1 MRKAILS
8 FMVAVALMA
17 PFCCYGYENS
27 YIDMP
32 EIWLNNDM
40 ISIVSVEDKHLDGY
54 LQYYIDSDSHTL
66 YGHISHSGN
75 ADSSMSVFVGIE
87 GDSFSIEFDENGIDD
102 DNFEVGL
109 SYQNSKN
116 EIYFAVDFNN
126 RDIRN
131 NTDKLRIT
139 IRINGVDYLVCEQVA
154 VDIKDPI
161 KTTVPKQTTTKLQKE
176 KAEKETTT
184 KSISKSSSKKEIT
197 TKFKYTLDKAET
209 DTDETVTEPNTE
221 NITESAIITSSSGT
235 DTVEAHLSSTAII
248 LLVLAVSAITVG
260 TALIIRSHIKSKKS
274 DDSEETAEDDT
285 PEEKIIEEDPTAD
298 HMRKI
303 NLGKDLSDYNL
314 DDLDE

>member
-32 EIWLNNDM
+32 EIWLDNENTSL
-40 ISIVSVEDKHLDGY
+40 INIEDKHLNGF

-75 ADSSMSVFVGIE
+75 ADSSMPVFVGLE
-87 GDSFSIEFDENGIDD
+87 GNSFNIEFDENGIDD

-116 EIYFAVDFNN
+116 EVYFAVDFKN

-131 NTDKLRIT
+131 NIDKLRIT
-139 IRINGVDYLVCEQVA
+139 IRINGADYLVCEQIA

-161 KTTVPKQTTTKLQKE
+161 KTTKPKETTTKLQKE
-176 KAEKETTT
+176 KVEKETTT
-184 KSISKSSSKKEIT
+184 KSTSMKNSSKKETT
-197 TKFKYTLDKAET
+197 TKFKYTLEKTET
-209 DTDETVTEPNTE
+209 GETVTEPNTE
-221 NITESAIITSSSGT
+221 NITEPVIITSSSDT
-235 DTVEAHLSSTAII
+235 DTAEAYLSSTAII

-260 TALIIRSHIKSKKS
+260 TAMIIHSYIKSKKF
-274 DDSEETAEDDT
+274 DDIEDTSEDDT
-285 PEEKIIEEDPTAD
+285 PEDEIIEEDPTAD

-303 NLGKDLSDYNL
+303 NLGKDLSDYDL

>member
-32 EIWLNNDM
+32 EIWLDNENTSL
-40 ISIVSVEDKHLDGY
+40 INIEDKHLDGY
-54 LQYYIDSDSHTL
+54 LQYYIDGDSHTL

-75 ADSSMSVFVGIE
+75 ADSSMPVFVGLE
-87 GDSFSIEFDENGIDD
+87 GNSFNIEFDENGIDD

-109 SYQNSKN
+109 SYQNNKN
-116 EIYFAVDFNN
+116 EVYFAVDFKNK
-126 RDIRN
+126 DIRN

-139 IRINGVDYLVCEQVA
+139 IRINGVDYLVCEQIA

-161 KTTVPKQTTTKLQKE
+161 KTTKPKETTTKLQKE

-184 KSISKSSSKKEIT
+184 KSTSMKNSSKKETT
-197 TKFKYTLDKAET
+197 TKFKYTLEKTET
-209 DTDETVTEPNTE
+209 GETVTEPNTE
-221 NITESAIITSSSGT
+221 NITEPVIITSSSDT
-235 DTVEAHLSSTAII
+235 DTAEAYLSSTAII
-248 LLVLAVSAITVG
+248 LLALAVSAITVG
-260 TALIIRSHIKSKKS
+260 TAMIIHSYIKSKKF
-274 DDSEETAEDDT
+274 DDIEDTSEDDT
-285 PEEKIIEEDPTAD
+285 PEDEIIEEDPTAD

-303 NLGKDLSDYNL
+303 NLGKDLSDYDL

>member
-27 YIDMP
+27 CIDTP
-32 EIWLNNDM
+32 EIWLDNENTFL
-40 ISIVSVEDKHLDGY
+40 INIEDKHLDGY

-87 GDSFSIEFDENGIDD
+87 GDSFSIEFDENGIN
-102 DNFEVGL
+102 DNDFGAGL
-109 SYQNSKN
+109 TYQNNKN
-116 EIYFAVDFNN
+116 EVYFAVDFKNK
-126 RDIRN
+126 DIRN

-139 IRINGVDYLVCEQVA
+139 IRINGVDYLVCEQIA
-154 VDIKDPI
+154 IDIKDPI
-161 KTTVPKQTTTKLQKE
+161 KTTKPKETTTKLQKE
-176 KAEKETTT
+176 KVEKETTT
-184 KSISKSSSKKEIT
+184 KSISKSSSKKETT
-197 TKFKYTLDKAET
+197 TKFKYTLEKTET
-209 DTDETVTEPNTE
+209 SETVTEPNTE
-221 NITESAIITSSSGT
+221 NITEPVIITSSSDT
-235 DTVEAHLSSTAII
+235 DTAEAHLSSTAII
-248 LLVLAVSAITVG
+248 LLALAVSAITVG

-274 DDSEETAEDDT
+274 DDTEETAEDDT
-285 PEEKIIEEDPTAD
+285 PENEIIEENPTAD

-303 NLGKDLSDYNL
+303 NLGKDLSDYDL

>member
-32 EIWLNNDM
+32 EIWLNNDR
-40 ISIVSVEDKHLDGY
+40 ILIVSIEDEHFDGY

-75 ADSSMSVFVGIE
+75 TDNNMSVLVGLE
-87 GDSFSIEFDENGIDD
+87 GNFFNIEFDENGIDD
-102 DNFEVGL
+102 NDFGAGL
-109 SYQNSKN
+109 TYQNNKN
-116 EIYFAVDFNN
+116 EVYFAVDFKNK
-126 RDIRN
+126 DIRN

-139 IRINGVDYLVCEQVA
+139 IRINGVDYLVCEQIA

-161 KTTVPKQTTTKLQKE
+161 KTTKPKETTTKSQKE

-184 KSISKSSSKKEIT
+184 KSTSMKNSSKKETT
-197 TKFKYTLDKAET
+197 TKFRYTLEKTET
-209 DTDETVTEPNTE
+209 GETVTEPNTE
-221 NITESAIITSSSGT
+221 NITEPVIITSSSDT
-235 DTVEAHLSSTAII
+235 DTAEAYLSSTAII
-248 LLVLAVSAITVG
+248 LLALAVSAITVG
-260 TALIIRSHIKSKKS
+260 TAMIIHSYIKSKKF
-274 DDSEETAEDDT
+274 DDIEDTSEEDT
-285 PEEKIIEEDPTAD
+285 PEEEIIEEDPHAD

-303 NLGKDLSDYNL
+303 NLGKDLSDYDL

>member
-32 EIWLNNDM
+32 EIWLDNENTSL
-40 ISIVSVEDKHLDGY
+40 INIEDKHLDGY

-102 DNFEVGL
+102 NDFGAGL
-109 SYQNSKN
+109 TYQNNKN
-116 EIYFAVDFNN
+116 EVYFAVDFKN

-139 IRINGVDYLVCEQVA
+139 IRINGADYLVCEQIA

-161 KTTVPKQTTTKLQKE
+161 KTTKPKETTTKLQKE
-176 KAEKETTT
+176 KVEKETTT
-184 KSISKSSSKKEIT
+184 KSTSMKNSSKNETT
-197 TKFKYTLDKAET
+197 TKFKYTLEKTET
-209 DTDETVTEPNTE
+209 GETVTEPNTE
-221 NITESAIITSSSGT
+221 NVTEPVIITSSSDT
-235 DTVEAHLSSTAII
+235 DTAEAYLSSTAII

-260 TALIIRSHIKSKKS
+260 TAMIIHSYIKSKKF
-274 DDSEETAEDDT
+274 DDIEDTSEDDT
-285 PEEKIIEEDPTAD
+285 PEDEIIEEDPTAD

-303 NLGKDLSDYNL
+303 NLGKDLSDYDL

>member
-17 PFCCYGYENS
+17 PFCCFGYENS

-32 EIWLNNDM
+32 EIWLDNENTFL
-40 ISIVSVEDKHLDGY
+40 INIEDKHLDGY
-54 LQYYIDSDSHTL
+54 LQYYIDGESHTL

-102 DNFEVGL
+102 NDFGAGL
-109 SYQNSKN
+109 TYQNNKN
-116 EIYFAVDFNN
+116 EVYFAVDFKNK
-126 RDIRN
+126 DIRN

-139 IRINGVDYLVCEQVA
+139 IRINGVYYLVCEQIA

-161 KTTVPKQTTTKLQKE
+161 KTTKPKETTTNLQKE

-184 KSISKSSSKKEIT
+184 KSISKSSSKKETT
-197 TKFKYTLDKAET
+197 TKFKYTLEKTET
-209 DTDETVTEPNTE
+209 SGTVTEPNIE
-221 NITESAIITSSSGT
+221 NITVPVIITSSS
-235 DTVEAHLSSTAII
+235 DTAEAHLSSTAII
-248 LLVLAVSAITVG
+248 LLALAVSAITVG
-260 TALIIRSHIKSKKS
+260 TALIIHSHIKSKKS
-274 DDSEETAEDDT
+274 DVSEETAEDDT
-285 PEEKIIEEDPTAD
+285 PENEIIEEDPTAD

-303 NLGKDLSDYNL
+303 NLGKDLSDYDL

>member
-1 MRKAILS
+1 
-8 FMVAVALMA
+8 MA

-32 EIWLNNDM
+32 EIWLDNENTSL
-40 ISIVSVEDKHLDGY
+40 INIEDKHLDGY
-54 LQYYIDSDSHTL
+54 LQYYIDGDSHTL

-75 ADSSMSVFVGIE
+75 ADSSMPVFVGLE
-87 GDSFSIEFDENGIDD
+87 GNSFNIEFDENGIDD

-116 EIYFAVDFNN
+116 EVYFAVDFKN

-131 NTDKLRIT
+131 NIDKLRIT
-139 IRINGVDYLVCEQVA
+139 IRINGADYLVCEQIA

-161 KTTVPKQTTTKLQKE
+161 KTTKPKETTTKLQKE

-184 KSISKSSSKKEIT
+184 KSTSMKNSSKKETT

-209 DTDETVTEPNTE
+209 GETVTEPNTE
-221 NITESAIITSSSGT
+221 NVTEPVIITSSSDT
-235 DTVEAHLSSTAII
+235 DTAEAYLSSTAII

-260 TALIIRSHIKSKKS
+260 MALIIRSHIKSKKF
-274 DDSEETAEDDT
+274 DDIEDTSEDDT
-285 PEEKIIEEDPTAD
+285 PEDEIIEEDPTAD

-303 NLGKDLSDYNL
+303 NLGKDLSDYDL
-314 DDLDE
+314 DDLEE

>member
-8 FMVAVALMA
+8 FMVAVALMV

-32 EIWLNNDM
+32 EIWLDNENTSL
-40 ISIVSVEDKHLDGY
+40 INIEDKHLDGY
-54 LQYYIDSDSHTL
+54 LQYYIDGDSHTL

-75 ADSSMSVFVGIE
+75 ADSSMPVFVGLE
-87 GDSFSIEFDENGIDD
+87 GNSFNIEFDENGIDD

-116 EIYFAVDFNN
+116 EVYFAVDFKN

-131 NTDKLRIT
+131 NIDKLRIT
-139 IRINGVDYLVCEQVA
+139 IRINGADYLVCEQIA

-161 KTTVPKQTTTKLQKE
+161 KTTKPKETTTKLQKE

-184 KSISKSSSKKEIT
+184 KSTSMKNSSKKETT
-197 TKFKYTLDKAET
+197 TKFKYTLEKTET
-209 DTDETVTEPNTE
+209 GETVTEPNTE
-221 NITESAIITSSSGT
+221 NITEPVIITSSSDT
-235 DTVEAHLSSTAII
+235 DTAEAYLSSTAII

-260 TALIIRSHIKSKKS
+260 TAMIIHSYIKSKKF
-274 DDSEETAEDDT
+274 DDIEDTSEDDT
-285 PEEKIIEEDPTAD
+285 PEDEIIEEDPTAD

-303 NLGKDLSDYNL
+303 NLGKDLSDYDL
-314 DDLDE
+314 DDLEE

>member
-8 FMVAVALMA
+8 FMVAVALIA

-32 EIWLNNDM
+32 EIWLDNENTSL
-40 ISIVSVEDKHLDGY
+40 INIEDKHLDGY

-102 DNFEVGL
+102 NDFGAGL
-109 SYQNSKN
+109 TYQNNKN
-116 EIYFAVDFNN
+116 EVYFAVDFKNK
-126 RDIRN
+126 DIRN

-139 IRINGVDYLVCEQVA
+139 IRINGVDYLVCEQIA

-161 KTTVPKQTTTKLQKE
+161 KTTKPKETTTKSQKE

-197 TKFKYTLDKAET
+197 TKFKYTLEKTET
-209 DTDETVTEPNTE
+209 GETVTEPNTE
-221 NITESAIITSSSGT
+221 NITEPVIITSSSDT
-235 DTVEAHLSSTAII
+235 DTAEAYLSSTAII
-248 LLVLAVSAITVG
+248 LLALAVSAITVG
-260 TALIIRSHIKSKKS
+260 TAMIIHSYIKSKKF
-274 DDSEETAEDDT
+274 DDIEDTSEDDT
-285 PEEKIIEEDPTAD
+285 PEDEIIEEDPTAD

-303 NLGKDLSDYNL
+303 NLGKDLSDYDL